1 MKRTGFTLVELMI
14 VVVVLGI
21 LAAIAI
27 AAYSRRGNSAKASEV
42 PGMFAEIKRAQLAF
56 QAENGYFLS
65 TAAAET
71 TVYPA
76 LAASGEPV
84 RKKWDPAANSAWAN
98 LGVRPPDTWNYCGYS
113 TMSGA
118 AGVAPAGTYGKNIY
132 NQQTPQTQWFYVVA
146 ICNLDN
152 RVATNTVYVSSH
164 DRETTVTYND
174 GD

>member
-27 AAYSRRGNSAKASEV
+27 VSFRKQGNSAKAAEV

-71 TVYPA
+71 TVYPVL
-76 LAASGEPV
+76 LATGEPKK
-84 RKKWDPAANSAWAN
+84 KKWEPAANSAWAN
-98 LGVRPPDTWNYCGYS
+98 LGVRPPDSWMYCGYAS
-113 TMSGA
+113 IAGA
-118 AGVAPAGTYGKNIY
+118 ANVAPGGTYGKNIY
-132 NQQTPQTQWFYVVA
+132 NQQTPQTQWFYVLA
-146 ICNLDN
+146 ICNLNTD
-152 RVATNTVYVSSH
+152 VATDTVYVSSH
-164 DRETTVTYND
+164 DRETTVKYND

>member
-27 AAYSRRGNSAKASEV
+27 VNYNKRSASAKAAEV
-42 PGMFAEIKRAQLAF
+42 PGMFAEIKRSQLAF

-65 TAAAET
+65 SAAAET
-71 TVYPA
+71 TVYPVL
-76 LAASGEPV
+76 LATGEPKK
-84 RKKWDPAANSAWAN
+84 KKWEPAANSAWAN
-98 LGVRPPDTWNYCGYS
+98 LGVRPVDTWMYCGYS
-113 TMSGA
+113 TVAGA
-118 AGVAPAGTYGKNIY
+118 AGVAPGGTYGKNIY

-146 ICNLDN
+146 ICDLDS
-152 RVATNTVYVSSH
+152 RAATNTVYVSSH